1 MIDLLLGV
9 DGGGTGCRARLAD
22 LAGRTLGEG
31 AAGPANLTTGF
42 DAALASVVTAF
53 GQAAAAAGLDPAVA
67 APRVG
72 AVLGLAGAASLG
84 DGGRVGALLP
94 FRAATVRA
102 DSEIACL
109 GAHGGR
115 PGGLV
120 VLGTGSQ
127 AVMVDERGLGRF
139 GGWGFLLSDG
149 ASGAVLGQAALRGA
163 LAAHEGLAPPS
174 GFTRHVMARF
184 DDDPR
189 AMARFAATARPAD
202 YAAFAPAVFSFAED
216 ADPVAAALRD
226 AAVQDVERLVVRL
239 VAAGATRIALS
250 GGLAARYG
258 PLLTAGTTDR
268 LTAPEGGP
276 LDGALALAG
285 RLHGAGGRAPPP

>member
-22 LAGRTLGEG
+22 LMGRTLGEG

-42 DAALASVVTAF
+42 DAALASVVAAF
-53 GQAAAAAGLDPAVA
+53 GQAAAAAGLDPVAA

-84 DGGRVGALLP
+84 DGGRVAALLP
-94 FRAATVRA
+94 FRAAEVRA

-115 PGGLV
+115 SGGLV

-149 ASGAVLGQAALRGA
+149 ASGAVLGQAALRRA
-163 LAAHEGLAPPS
+163 LAAHEGLAPAS
-174 GFTRHVMARF
+174 GFTRHVMAGF

-189 AMARFAATARPAD
+189 GMLRFAAAARPAD
-202 YAAFAPAVFSFAED
+202 YAAFAPAVFSFAEGG
-216 ADPVAAALRD
+216 DPVATALRD
-226 AAVQDVERLVVRL
+226 AAVRDAERLVARL
-239 VAAGATRIALS
+239 VAAGAARIALS
-250 GGLAARYG
+250 GGLAALYG
-258 PLLTAGTTDR
+258 PLLPAETARR

-285 RLHGAGGRAPPP
+285 RFHGAGGPGPLS